1 MTTKTRGTTARGYG
15 HKHQTQR
22 RRLLY
27 QHKDGQTCWW
37 CNLPMYRD
45 KAKNWDGKPLAA
57 DHDDERAATGAL
69 AGRLLHLTCNS
80 QRQGGERDDQRPAL
94 TGRHPSTP
102 RPQAAQLG
110 PETTASH
117 TTPPFTWG

>member
-45 KAKNWDGKPLAA
+45 KTKNWDHKPLAA